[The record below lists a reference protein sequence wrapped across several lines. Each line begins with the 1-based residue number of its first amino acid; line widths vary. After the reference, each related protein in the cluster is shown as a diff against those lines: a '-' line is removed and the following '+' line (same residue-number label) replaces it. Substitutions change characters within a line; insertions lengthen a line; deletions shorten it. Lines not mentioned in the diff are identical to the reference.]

1 MTIMI
6 SVLLSADTL
15 MSSCSAFVVVPPSTA
30 TTTSSSSSSSSSSS
44 LLHMANSKNIRI
56 AMDLTEQY
64 GIQSNEAK
72 LAWETVEEFDAR
84 TNDNAAYTPDE
95 IGMSKLTEE
104 EINQAYYELQQSMEL
119 MERNEYIG
127 FNSLQNNQQLM
138 KDVAAELSAIKLSP
152 PERKP
157 APKIPGLWDAKL
169 KARAYSDNYG
179 FDSIEAKLAWEEV
192 EEIASSGLQNSMGGM
207 INEDECDLIQAAEA
221 CMALEELDRF
231 FTNYYAN
238 NNNIGSDDGF

>member
-1 MTIMI
+1 
-6 SVLLSADTL
+6 
-15 MSSCSAFVVVPPSTA
+15 
-30 TTTSSSSSSSSSSS
+30 
-44 LLHMANSKNIRI
+44 
-56 AMDLTEQY
+56 
-64 GIQSNEAK
+64 
-72 LAWETVEEFDAR
+72 
-84 TNDNAAYTPDE
+84 
-95 IGMSKLTEE
+95 
-104 EINQAYYELQQSMEL
+104 
-119 MERNEYIG
+119 
-127 FNSLQNNQQLM
+127 
-138 KDVAAELSAIKLSP
+138 
-152 PERKP
+152 
-157 APKIPGLWDAKL
+157 LWDAKL